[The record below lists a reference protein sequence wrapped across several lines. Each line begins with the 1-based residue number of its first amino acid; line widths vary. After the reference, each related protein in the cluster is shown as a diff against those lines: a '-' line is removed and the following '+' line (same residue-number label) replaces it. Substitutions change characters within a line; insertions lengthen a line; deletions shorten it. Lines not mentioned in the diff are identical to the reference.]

1 MSSPTHHLA
10 IDLGASSGRMVLGVV
25 ADRELRV
32 EEVARFWNGPVIIG
46 AMLHWDALAL
56 YRSILDGLRKAGRH
70 VGRLDSVGIDSW
82 GVDFGLLDRDGRLL
96 GNPVH
101 YRDRR
106 TDGVIEAVLKQI
118 PAADLYRRTGIQ
130 LQPFNTLYQL
140 IAAAGTAQLEAATI
154 LLLMPDLFGYWLTGK
169 VGAEV
174 TNASTTQL
182 LSISTGDWDTELM
195 TELGIRR
202 DLFPILRHPGEPVGD
217 LLPEVIRET
226 ELKGPVPLTAVGSH
240 DTASAVVAVP
250 AASERFAF
258 IASGTWSLAGLELDR
273 PVLTEASRRANFT
286 NERGVDGTVRYLRNV
301 MGLWLLQECIAAFG
315 RTGEPVDLEGLIV
328 EAARLP
334 GLRSLIDVDDPVFLR
349 PGDMPG
355 RIADVCARSGEPKP
369 GTPASLVRCILD
381 SLALA
386 HRRAINEARVLT
398 GRDIDVVH
406 LVGGGVHNRLLC
418 QLTADALGLPV
429 ITGPAE
435 ATTLGSLLVQARA
448 RGAFAGGLSEMR
460 AVVRASTECAIYQPS
475 GREDIWQRAEAR
487 VATRSAG
494 A

>member
-1 MSSPTHHLA
+1 
-10 IDLGASSGRMVLGVV
+10 MVLGVV
-25 ADRELRV
+25 QDHELHV
-32 EEVARFWNGPVIIG
+32 EEVARFWNGPVTVSG
-46 AMLHWDALAL
+46 MLHWDALAL
-56 YRSILDGLRKAGRH
+56 YRSILDGLRKAGRQAD
-70 VGRLDSVGIDSW
+70 RLDSVGIDSW

-106 TDGVIEAVLKQI
+106 TEVVIESVLRQI

-130 LQPFNTLYQL
+130 FQPFNTLYQL

-154 LLLMPDLFGYWLTGK
+154 LLLMPDLFGSWLTGK

-369 GTPASLVRCILD
+369 GTPAALVRCILD

-460 AVVRASTECAIYQPS
+460 AVVRASTECVIYQPS

>member
-1 MSSPTHHLA
+1 
-10 IDLGASSGRMVLGVV
+10 MVLGVV
-25 ADRELRV
+25 QDQELHV
-32 EEVARFWNGPVIIG
+32 GEVARFWNGPVTIG
-46 AMLHWDALAL
+46 GTLHWDTLAL
-56 YRSILDGLRKAGRH
+56 HRCILDGLRKAGRQA
-70 VGRLDSVGIDSW
+70 GRLDSVGIDSW
-82 GVDFGLLDRDGRLL
+82 GVDFGLFDRDGRLL

-106 TDGVIEAVLKQI
+106 TEGVIELVLKQI

-130 LQPFNTLYQL
+130 LLPFNTLYQL
-140 IAAAGTAQLEAATI
+140 VAAAGTAQLEAATT
-154 LLLMPDLFGYWLTGK
+154 LLLMPDLFGYWLTGR

-182 LSISTGDWDTELM
+182 LSIVTGDWDAELM
-195 TELGIRR
+195 ARLGIRR
-202 DLFPILRHPGEPVGD
+202 DLFPALRHPGDPVGD
-217 LLPEVIRET
+217 LLPSVLRET
-226 ELKGPVPLTAVGSH
+226 ELDGPIRVTTVGSH

-258 IASGTWSLAGLELDR
+258 IVSGTWSLVGLELDR
-273 PVLTEASRRANFT
+273 PVLTESSRRANFT

-301 MGLWLLQECIAAFG
+301 MGLWILQECVAAFG
-315 RTGEPVDLEGLIV
+315 RAGEPPDLEALIV

-334 GLRSLIDVDDPVFLR
+334 GLRTLIDVDDPVFLP

-355 RIADVCARSGEPKP
+355 RVADACARGGEPLP
-369 GTPASLVRCILD
+369 ETPAALVRCILD

-386 HRRAINEARVLT
+386 HRRTIEEARSLT

-406 LVGGGVHNRLLC
+406 LVGGGVHNHLLC

-429 ITGPAE
+429 IAGPAE

-448 RGAFAGGLSEMR
+448 QGVLAGGLAEMR
-460 AVVRASTECAIYQPS
+460 AVVRACTDCDIYQPS
-475 GREDIWQRAEAR
+475 GREDTWRHAEAR
-487 VATRSAG
+487 IPPRSADY
-494 A
+494 

>member
-1 MSSPTHHLA
+1 
-10 IDLGASSGRMVLGVV
+10 MVLGVMTGQ
-25 ADRELRV
+25 ELHV
-32 EEVARFWNGPVIIG
+32 EEVARFWNGPVTVG
-46 AMLHWDALAL
+46 GMLHWDALAL
-56 YRSILDGLRKAGRH
+56 YRSILDGLRKAGRQA
-70 VGRLDSVGIDSW
+70 GRLDSIGIDSW
-82 GVDFGLLDRDGRLL
+82 GVDFGLLDCDGRLL

-106 TDGVIEAVLKQI
+106 TEGVIESVLKQI

-130 LQPFNTLYQL
+130 LLPFNTLYQL
-140 IAAAGTAQLEAATI
+140 VAAAGTAQLEAATT

-169 VGAEV
+169 VGVEV

-182 LSISTGDWDTELM
+182 LSIATGDWDAGLM

-202 DLFPILRHPGEPVGD
+202 DLFPALRQPGDPVGD
-217 LLPEVIRET
+217 LVPEVARET
-226 ELKGPVPLTAVGSH
+226 ELKGPVRLTAVGSH

-250 AASERFAF
+250 ASSERFAF
-258 IASGTWSLAGLELDR
+258 IASGTWSLVGLELDR
-273 PVLTEASRRANFT
+273 PVLSEASRRANFT

-301 MGLWLLQECIAAFG
+301 MGLWILQECVAAFG
-315 RTGEPVDLEGLIV
+315 RTGESVDLEGLIA

-334 GLRSLIDVDDPVFLR
+334 GLRSLIDVDDPVFLP

-355 RIADVCARSGEPKP
+355 RIADACARAGEPKP
-369 GTPASLVRCILD
+369 GTPAALVRCVLD

-386 HRRAINEARVLT
+386 HRRTINEARVLT
-398 GRDIDVVH
+398 GRDIEVVH

-448 RGAFAGGLSEMR
+448 HGAFAGGLNEMR
-460 AVVRASTECAIYQPS
+460 AVVRASSECAVHEPS
-475 GREDIWQRAEAR
+475 GREDIWQQAEAR
-487 VATRSAG
+487 VARDRQGDLFSEHVPCRR
-494 A
+494 